1 MKISN
6 NRIKVKSMK
15 TLAKF
20 FLHFSLV
27 ILPCL
32 VAGCTSEVETI
43 GGTPE
48 VPENPQANDPNRRS
62 VVISLQNKL
71 ILVNGTP
78 ESRNTTRDGIAEE
91 DENRI
96 ESFDIYAFGSD
107 KEEGPYTFQEHF
119 AYRAGAGTLPTGI
132 SPLELKADESAG
144 KVNVV
149 FYPRKGLYTKFY
161 CVANQAGM
169 YDATGN
175 AYVGYTPL
183 QQVSQPQSGIPGDAV
198 TVAGT
203 PTEND
208 FLKLGSP
215 LVAPVGFDQDI
226 LLAPLPMAG
235 ANSQPTDLR
244 EYSMGTYVRL
254 NISLIR
260 AVARFDVVNDAV
272 KSHFT
277 ITDIAMGNG
286 RQGVTLFPI
295 RPIGEIPATAGQL
308 ITYPYRPFDGL
319 NANEGTTTKAFYCY
333 PCKAVDAGFL
343 ILKGLY
349 AVNLTDEK
357 KEVSYRIPFERVTD
371 GNGTR
376 IEINHN
382 HRYTVQITEAD
393 PFELTANIRLVD
405 WETGDYIDDYEPD
418 NGLETITVGNLLPA
432 GQTSYDAATNVV
444 TLALTSNSSFTTN
457 TGSNA
462 GVEARLTYYGS
473 DATDGWLKLE
483 EIPLTTTRVTTT
495 QQVQYKVSFNE
506 NYTGNSYPR
515 GILRLTDKAGAAEEV
530 ILIDATFSIPVVTS
544 AGEMN
549 PAGVNNWEET
559 ESTLYL
565 VQQTGANTSTGKI
578 TVTSVGGSKIELPTN
593 SGITVSPASSVSTT
607 QEYTFQW
614 SGTDAVDLTEK
625 TLTVKLKNHSDDAKT
640 TDITVKLLPNRISN
654 LALSAAGDGISLAD
668 VTNTTAKLTV
678 PIIKDRQFT
687 LTMDAYSKPTV
698 SKCPAWLETQ
708 PTTRATPTSQTVS
721 FTFKLKEDAVNYDDT
736 QLTFATVKGT
746 EMTVNIAQEFVAP
759 IVFSAGAMSPG
770 TNNWDE
776 AEQTLY
782 LTQNSTAAS
791 TAELTLYSLGSS
803 QVEIPAGSGFSATAG
818 AYQSGKQTFTFSWP
832 ANTSTTLTEQ
842 EVTVTLKNS
851 SQTTKAGTIK
861 VKLLPNRINNLTLT
875 NQGAGISLS
884 NVTATTASL
893 TMPIIK
899 DRQFTLTMDA
909 YSKPTV
915 SKCPA
920 WLENTT
926 PATRSTPESKT
937 VNFTFKLKENAAN
950 FDDTQLVFTN
960 AAGGTG
966 MTVNITREFQAPTV
980 TLLGDPLPK
989 VNSYSGTKLTAQQVK
1004 SGATSTYKIQVYSLG
1019 GNDFYSSSSSFTYSL
1034 VTNVSSTTKIYRV
1047 GSKADTYNSGNSFNF
1062 DIRNLQDANKKVT
1075 HSVTMVQS
1083 VPSMRSNSPANCINY
1098 TPSGNTNANFYIRN
1112 DVEALYKKN
1121 ELSFSINSPG
1131 GLNTPSSFNSSFT
1144 ITNTHTWTT
1153 AEPWDTFKLAIA
1165 GGSNTN
1171 MSGGAEG
1178 NISIGSYTFTSKES
1192 TYFQDL
1198 TIAFYNQLPIGRGY
1212 WATKIKNYYCIQIAY
1227 VHYKSASDA
1236 INNMGNNWY
1245 MLGWPPLKELF
1256 GIGEWKANQEAT
1268 RSYPTNFTKVFTEGK
1283 FYNTDTEDS
1292 RQCGLQIS
1300 NINTSA
1306 GTASFKWVLMNI
1318 GSADTDYYAV
1328 AFHN

>member
-1 MKISN
+1 
-6 NRIKVKSMK
+6 MK

-20 FLHFSLV
+20 FLYSSWVMLS
-27 ILPCL
+27 CL
-32 VAGCTSEVETI
+32 TAGCTSEVETT
-43 GGTPE
+43 GGIPE
-48 VPENPQANDPNRRS
+48 IPENPQANDPNRRS

-78 ESRNTTRDGIAEE
+78 ESRATTRDGIAED

-119 AYRAGAGTLPTGI
+119 AYRADAGSLPAGA
-132 SPLELKADESAG
+132 SPLELKADEAAG

-161 CVANQAGM
+161 CVANQTGM
-169 YDATGN
+169 YDAAGN
-175 AYVGYTPL
+175 AYTDYTPL
-183 QQVSQPQSGIPGDAV
+183 QQISQPQTGIPGDAV

-208 FLKLGSP
+208 FQKMNSP
-215 LVAPVGFDQDI
+215 LVVPAGFDQSI
-226 LLAPLPMAG
+226 LLTPLPMSG

-260 AVARFDVVNDAV
+260 AVARFDVVNNAT

-286 RQGVTLFPI
+286 RKGVTLFPI
-295 RPIGEIPATAGQL
+295 RPIGDVPATTGQL

-319 NANEGTTTKAFYCY
+319 NANAGTTTKAFYCY
-333 PCKAVDAGFL
+333 PCKAADAGFL

-371 GNGTR
+371 GNGMR

-418 NGLETITVGNLLPA
+418 NGLETIAVADLLPA
-432 GQTSYDAATNVV
+432 GETTYDIGTNIV
-444 TLALTSNSSFTTN
+444 TLALKTGSSFTVS

-462 GVEARLTYYGS
+462 GVETKLTYYGGDS
-473 DATDGWLKLE
+473 ADGWLKLE
-483 EIPLTTTRVTTT
+483 EIPVTTTRAGAT

-506 NYTGNSYPR
+506 SYTGNSYPR

-530 ILIDATFSIPVVTS
+530 ILIDATFGIPAVTS

-578 TVTSVGGSKIELPTN
+578 TVTSIGGSEIVLPTN

-614 SGTDAVDLTEK
+614 SGTDAIDLTEK
-625 TLTVKLKNHSDDAKT
+625 EFTVTLKNHSAPAKT
-640 TDITVKLLPNRISN
+640 GNITVKLLPNRINN
-654 LALSAAGDGISLAD
+654 LALSTAGDGISLTEI
-668 VTNTTAKLTV
+668 TNTTAKLTM

-687 LTMDAYSKPTV
+687 LTMDAYSKPAV

-708 PTTRATPTSQTVS
+708 PTTRATPTSPTVS
-721 FTFKLKEDAVNYDDT
+721 FTFKLKEDATDYNDT
-736 QLTFATVKGT
+736 ELTFTTAKGT
-746 EMTVNIAQEFVAP
+746 GMTVNITREFVAS
-759 IVFSAGAMSPG
+759 VVSAAGAMSPG
-770 TNNWDE
+770 ANNWDE

-782 LTQNSTAAS
+782 LTQNSAAAS
-791 TAELTLYSLGSS
+791 TAELTLYSLGGS

-842 EVTVTLKNS
+842 EVIVTLKNS
-851 SQTTKAGTIK
+851 SQTSKTATIK

-875 NQGAGISLS
+875 NQGAGISHS

-937 VNFTFKLKENAAN
+937 VNFTFKLKEDAAN
-950 FDDTQLVFTN
+950 FNDTQLVFTN

-966 MTVNITREFQAPTV
+966 MTVNITREFQTPTV
-980 TLLGDPLPK
+980 TAVSMDPSI
-989 VNSYSGTKLTAQQVK
+989 NSYSNKSLKLYQLKSSYYSTATLK
-1004 SGATSTYKIQVYSLG
+1004 VYSLG
-1019 GNDFYSSSSSFTYSL
+1019 GSKLDFPANMTADLTQTTAKEQNYVIKYSASDFSLTDVNGGTLYVKNSSDETKKEAIAVTFKSSLPTVTSNRDGQGITYNRTASE
-1034 VTNVSSTTKIYRV
+1034 I
-1047 GSKADTYNSGNSFNF
+1047 DTYISE
-1062 DIRNLQDANKKVT
+1062 NLGTACET
-1075 HSVTMVQS
+1075 
-1083 VPSMRSNSPANCINY
+1083 
-1098 TPSGNTNANFYIRN
+1098 G
-1112 DVEALYKKN
+1112 
-1121 ELSFSINSPG
+1121 
-1131 GLNTPSSFNSSFT
+1131 FT
-1144 ITNTHTWTT
+1144 
-1153 AEPWDTFKLAIA
+1153 F
-1165 GGSNTN
+1165 
-1171 MSGGAEG
+1171 
-1178 NISIGSYTFTSKES
+1178 TFTSPVGYNFTSIS
-1192 TYFQDL
+1192 TSNAQNYTQIS
-1198 TIAFYNQLPIGRGY
+1198 TGSQSGSSGS
-1212 WATKIKNYYCIQIAY
+1212 IKNPFTLSFKSSATFSNNPNLYYYKFTAKDNRFPDYQIDLYMEIPVLKGKTACKLNGHWAIPYTGTWQQAVDAGNSAGDGWRLAIMWDYRILVGWTGSAYDDYDNYTQRTLNANEAYIKKVFILDKRHWSSETVTNDGSGEYARVLDVYTSTTGAYGRPLKTEQQAY
-1227 VHYKSASDA
+1227 V
-1236 INNMGNNWY
+1236 
-1245 MLGWPPLKELF
+1245 LVR
-1256 GIGEWKANQEAT
+1256 NQ
-1268 RSYPTNFTKVFTEGK
+1268 
-1283 FYNTDTEDS
+1283 
-1292 RQCGLQIS
+1292 
-1300 NINTSA
+1300 
-1306 GTASFKWVLMNI
+1306 
-1318 GSADTDYYAV
+1318 
-1328 AFHN
+1328 